1 MSFVYLKSFPAFSQL
16 LTYCREAEDF
26 ALSRPN
32 ISATSARKAM
42 EFLVKFLYAAKVGEP
57 EPGRTLFEMVTDPR
71 FTAFV
76 GDPTLLNSIHYIRRM
91 GNVAVHDGTLTADD
105 ALKVLEELHFLVGE
119 TCILLGLIPDYD
131 DFVKPG
137 AAATTPPPAPSP
149 QNVEVAPELAAA
161 YAPRMRQARFDVR
174 HPRDEEENKKLFLTA
189 SLRESG
195 WALVNQPDQALPGC
209 AGIQMML
216 EGGDT
221 MDYVLYGR
229 DNKPLAVVEYTATRK
244 NPVEGRAKGIAKA
257 NQLAQKYGYRPAVY
271 YTDGYHIF
279 CIDPLGYPPRRVF
292 CFHSIAELELLRLRA
307 SLRGD
312 LNAVKVDD
320 AITNRDYQKAAIAG
334 VRAAFTSLRR
344 RSLLVM
350 ATGSGKTRVAIS
362 CVDVLLK
369 ANWVKNVLFLADRTS
384 LVRQA
389 HKNFSKLLPGVTT
402 SVYTGGETGRDA
414 NARVIFSTYQ
424 TMVNLVN
431 DDTREFGIGRF
442 DLIIIDEAHRSIFRK
457 YRALF
462 HYFDA
467 LMLGLTATPRSEEN
481 KSTYEAFALPEGK
494 PDYAYELEQAIRDK
508 YLVGFS
514 VLDRTTELLRR
525 GIRYDQLSPE
535 EKERFEETFTPDDLD
550 AQPDFDGTV
559 VEPGRIGRRVINLGT
574 IDVMLNDLMKNGLK
588 INAGDKLGKTIIFAA
603 SHIEAE
609 MIAERFRKLY
619 PYLGMDFCKL
629 VDSRVENSQNLID
642 AFGERDSLPQICAS
656 VDMLDTGIDVPDV
669 LNLVFFKGVRSKIKF
684 LQMVGRGTRLCKDV
698 FGPGLDKQGFLI
710 FDYYDNFRFF
720 STGDTWTTAGG
731 SKGSALPSSQSLT
744 LNRRRL
750 SILRRLQEQPKLYAF
765 DTGYR
770 DDLRAH
776 FLSEVRGLNNDD
788 IEVQYNMAWVS
799 KYRTAENWDALS
811 ESRAVEIIRHVL
823 PLIPP
828 EGDPAKVKS
837 FDMLILVIEDVYK
850 RLEDEGKDVR
860 KIRNGFQNVC
870 EAISGRMRELL
881 KLKTIPAIVQKE
893 KLIVSMLNG
902 DYLLDAFSLE
912 KAEAVRKELRGLMA
926 YIPDRE
932 EYYILDVDDLLID
945 GDTVPGLERP
955 KPYAE
960 KAAGYLRDSGN
971 PALAKLRNLDEL
983 TDAEKAELTDVFT
996 VKLGTR
1002 AEFLAWSG
1010 NMPLLP
1016 FLRVQ
1021 VGIADEAVQTKFGT
1035 LLDDPTL
1042 DQAHRIYLRQ
1052 IIGYAREN
1060 GDVTFLTLQQV
1071 SPFSDV
1077 DVVQL
1082 FGPKISLIKQLV
1094 NGLHKPVMQ

>member
-1 MSFVYLKSFPAFSQL
+1 MNFTYLTTFPDFSSL
-16 LTYCREAEDF
+16 STYCREAEDF

-32 ISATSARKAM
+32 ISAASSRKAM

-57 EPGRTLFEMVTDPR
+57 EPGRTVFERITDPR

-76 GDPTLLNSIHYIRRM
+76 SDPTLLNSIHYIRRM
-91 GNVAVHDGTLTADD
+91 GNVAVHDGTLDIAD

-137 AAATTPPPAPSP
+137 AAAPGTPPAPSA
-149 QNVEVAPELAAA
+149 QKVEVAPELVAAF
-161 YAPRMRQARFDVR
+161 APRMRVTHFDVR
-174 HPRDEEENKKLFLTA
+174 HKRDEEENKKLFLTA

-195 WALVNQPDQALPGC
+195 WAVVNRPDQALPCC

-221 MDYVLYGR
+221 VDYILYGR
-229 DNKPLAVVEYTATRK
+229 DNKPLAVVEYTATRR
-244 NPVEGRAKGIAKA
+244 NLVEGRALGIAKA
-257 NQLAQKYGYRPAVY
+257 NKLAQKFGYRPVVY
-271 YTDGYHIF
+271 YTDGYHIY

-292 CFHSIAELELLRLRA
+292 CFHSVEELELLRLRA
-307 SLRGD
+307 SIRGD
-312 LNAVKVDD
+312 ISAPIIDD
-320 AITNRDYQKAAIAG
+320 AITNRDYQKDAIRS
-334 VRAAFTSLRR
+334 VCAAFSGMRR
-344 RSLLVM
+344 HSLLVM

-362 CVDVLLK
+362 CADVLLK

-389 HKNFSKLLPGVTT
+389 HKNFNKLLPGVTT
-402 SVYTGGETGRDA
+402 SIYTGGGMDRDA
-414 NARVIFSTYQ
+414 NARIIFSTYQ
-424 TMVNLVN
+424 TMIGLVN

-481 KSTYEAFALPEGK
+481 KSTYDTFALPDGQ
-494 PDYAYELEQAIRDK
+494 PDYAYELEQAIRDN

-535 EKERFEETFTPDDLD
+535 EKERFEDTFSPDDLD
-550 AQPDFDGTV
+550 TQPDLAGTV

-603 SHIEAE
+603 SHVEAE
-609 MIAERFRKLY
+609 RIVERFQSLY
-619 PYLGMDFCKL
+619 PRLGMDFCKL

-642 AFGERDSLPQICAS
+642 TFGERDSLPQVCAS
-656 VDMLDTGIDVPDV
+656 VDMLDTGIDVPDI

-684 LQMVGRGTRLCKDV
+684 LQMIGRGTRLSKDI

-720 STGDTWTTAGG
+720 ATSGTWTAASGGGG
-731 SKGSALPSSQSLT
+731 SPLTSSQSLT

-750 SILRRLQEQPKLYAF
+750 SILRRLQEQPRLCAF
-765 DTGYR
+765 DTAYR
-770 DDLRAH
+770 DELRSH
-776 FLSEVRGLNNDD
+776 FISEVRSLNNDD

-799 KYRTAENWDALS
+799 KYRTAENWDMLS
-811 ESRAVEIIRHVL
+811 EARAVEIVRHVL

-828 EGDPAKVKS
+828 DGEPAKVKS

-850 RLEDEGKDVR
+850 HMEEEGKDIR

-870 EAISGRMRELL
+870 EAIGGRMRELL

-893 KLIVSMLNG
+893 KLIAAMLNG
-902 DYLLDAFSLE
+902 DYLLEGFSLE
-912 KAEAVRKELRGLMA
+912 KAEGVRKELRDLIA
-926 YIPDRE
+926 YIPDRQ
-932 EYYILDVDDLLID
+932 EYYVIDVDDLLIEE
-945 GDTVPGLERP
+945 GRGGGITPQ
-955 KPYAE
+955 KSYAQ
-960 KAAGYLRDSGN
+960 KATEYLRDTAT

-983 TDAEKAELTDVFT
+983 TDAEKAELSDTFT

-1002 AEFLAWSG
+1002 AEYLAWSG
-1010 NMPLLP
+1010 NAPLLP

-1021 VGIADEAVQTKFGT
+1021 VGIADEAIQTKFGT
-1035 LLDDPTL
+1035 LLDDPAL
-1042 DQAHRIYLRQ
+1042 QQAHRIYLRQ